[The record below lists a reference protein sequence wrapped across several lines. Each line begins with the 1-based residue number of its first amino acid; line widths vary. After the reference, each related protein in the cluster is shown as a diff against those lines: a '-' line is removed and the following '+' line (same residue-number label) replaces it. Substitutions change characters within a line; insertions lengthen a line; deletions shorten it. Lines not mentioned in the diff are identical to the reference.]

1 MKSGKNFKSFVPNLI
16 LLIIFF
22 FIVSNISKYAN
33 LIIDNISLLQ
43 VLDLGLKSINKIFF

>member
-1 MKSGKNFKSFVPNLI
+1 MKSSNNFKRFVPNLI

-22 FIVSNISKYAN
+22 FIVSYLSKYKN

-43 VLDLGLKSINKIFF
+43 VIDLGLKSIYKIFF